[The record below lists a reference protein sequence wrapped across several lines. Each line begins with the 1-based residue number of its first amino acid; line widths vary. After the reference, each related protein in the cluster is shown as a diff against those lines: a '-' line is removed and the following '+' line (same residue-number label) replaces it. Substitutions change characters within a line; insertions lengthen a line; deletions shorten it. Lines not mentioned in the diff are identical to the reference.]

1 MSVELPI
8 FPLNIVAFPGEGV
21 NLHIFEPRYKD
32 LVNDCLEEG
41 LTFGIASHVLNK
53 IELGTEVKIT
63 EVTKKY
69 PDGRMDIKT
78 QGLCTLEIVDFYN
91 PWKEKLYAGG
101 NVKFLENTSDTD
113 LSQLVEFKELVG
125 ELFGWLGEIDVPDV
139 SDINSVYDIGH
150 KIGFKPEEEYT
161 LLEMTKESERL
172 AYAITHLKQLI
183 PALERAQNAQ
193 DRIKQNGHFK
203 HLDPLT
209 F

>member
-8 FPLNIVAFPGEGV
+8 FPLNIVAFPGENV

-32 LVNDCLEEG
+32 LINDCLEED

-78 QGLCTLEIVDFYN
+78 QGLRAFQVLDFHN
-91 PWKEKLYAGG
+91 PWKGKKYAGG
-101 NVKFLENTSDTD
+101 TIQFKEDERDTD
-113 LSQLVEFKELVG
+113 LSQLVTFKELVND
-125 ELFGWLGEIDVPDV
+125 LFGWLGEVDVPDI
-139 SDINSVYDIGH
+139 SEISAVYDIAH
-150 KIGFKPEEEYT
+150 KIGLKPEEEYA
-161 LLEMTKESERL
+161 LLEMTKERDRL
-172 AYAITHLKQLI
+172 LYAINHLEQLI

>member
-8 FPLNIVAFPGEGV
+8 FPLNIVAFPGEHV

-78 QGLCTLEIVDFYN
+78 LGLRAFSVLDFHN
-91 PWKEKLYAGG
+91 PWKEKLYAG
-101 NVKFLENTSDTD
+101 
-113 LSQLVEFKELVG
+113 
-125 ELFGWLGEIDVPDV
+125 
-139 SDINSVYDIGH
+139 
-150 KIGFKPEEEYT
+150 
-161 LLEMTKESERL
+161 
-172 AYAITHLKQLI
+172 
-183 PALERAQNAQ
+183 
-193 DRIKQNGHFK
+193 
-203 HLDPLT
+203 
-209 F
+209 

>member
-8 FPLNIVAFPGEGV
+8 FPLNIVAFPGEHV
-21 NLHIFEPRYKD
+21 NLHIFEPRYKA
-32 LVNDCLEEG
+32 LINDCLEEG

-63 EVTKKY
+63 EVTKTY

-78 QGLCTLEIVDFYN
+78 QGLRAFHVLDFHN

-101 NVKFLENTSDTD
+101 TIQFMENERDTD
-113 LSQLVEFKELVG
+113 LSQLVTFKELVS

-139 SDINSVYDIGH
+139 SEIVSVYDIAH
-150 KIGFKPEEEYT
+150 KIGLKPEEEYS
-161 LLEMTKESERL
+161 LLEMTKESDRL
-172 AYAITHLKQLI
+172 LFAINHLEQLI